1 MQLSLK
7 YWLVVVHVLP
17 GATLCLSHATA
28 CSNIV
33 EGQKI
38 IFLAQVMA
46 TFSGF
51 HLDLFLSLYE
61 SDCAFSTDFKK
72 TSVIKIVCICFVQQ
86 WIQLVLNYLLT
97 CSLLINTYCSWFFTN
112 IPSLCC
118 SSNRVIT
125 FFMYILW
132 HWLVISVNC
141 MCIRRMCFRREFGL

>member
-1 MQLSLK
+1 M
-7 YWLVVVHVLP
+7 VVHVLP

-72 TSVIKIVCICFVQQ
+72 NFSYK
-86 WIQLVLNYLLT
+86 
-97 CSLLINTYCSWFFTN
+97 
-112 IPSLCC
+112 
-118 SSNRVIT
+118 
-125 FFMYILW
+125 
-132 HWLVISVNC
+132 NC
-141 MCIRRMCFRREFGL
+141 MHMFCSTVNTIGIKLFIDM